1 MRDAAALR
9 HLRRAA
15 PPRRAAAAPPRTLR
29 PALAGCW
36 SAVAIEVVDGALT
49 VVVDGAAVFERAPLP
64 GWRRPRVELWL
75 RHRFGEPPTED
86 GGAADDEEEDDDGM
100 HDGLEVLA
108 GELRRA
114 VAAGEM
120 SGEEAR
126 ARHQL
131 AGEREDVGY
140 HRIDNVRVDRG
151 ASLHAAPV
159 ELALT
164 LNGQQYAAGG
174 VFTYHAHPL
183 VTELRPPNGP
193 AAGGTALTLLGEA
206 LSGAERYSCRSPSA
220 ATLRW
225 RRRGATTATS
235 AACGASPTRAEIAA
249 HSADWTPEKIATYW
263 PTGPHNPAGCADPDG
278 CVTRAIN
285 PDYRPTL
292 DLRLRVW
299 RDGLELWPR
308 STAHFEMTPTATLQK
323 VVPASRRST
332 AARSCACGAH
342 TRRARARRRPCQRL
356 EVRVARRP
364 PPRSP
369 PPAAPSPSRA

>member
-1 MRDAAALR
+1 
-9 HLRRAA
+9 
-15 PPRRAAAAPPRTLR
+15 
-29 PALAGCW
+29 
-36 SAVAIEVVDGALT
+36 
-49 VVVDGAAVFERAPLP
+49 
-64 GWRRPRVELWL
+64 
-75 RHRFGEPPTED
+75 
-86 GGAADDEEEDDDGM
+86 M

-126 ARHQL
+126 TRHQL

-140 HRIDNVRVDRG
+140 HRIDNVRVERG

-206 LSGAERYSCRSPSA
+206 LSGAERYSCRF
-220 ATLRW
+220 TL
-225 RRRGATTATS
+225 GDDPPMETAGS
-235 AACGASPTRAEIAA
+235 YDGDVGGVRCASPTRAEIAA

-278 CVTRAIN
+278 CVTRA
-285 PDYRPTL
+285 
-292 DLRLRVW
+292 
-299 RDGLELWPR
+299 R
-308 STAHFEMTPTATLQK
+308 STRTTA
-323 VVPASRRST
+323 RRST
-332 AARSCACGAH
+332 CGCACGA
-342 TRRARARRRPCQRL
+342 TAWSCGRDRRHA
-356 EVRVARRP
+356 
-364 PPRSP
+364 
-369 PPAAPSPSRA
+369 SR